1 VLIGDHVAIV
11 VARVSP
17 AGDGSARCLL
27 ATGLGN
33 RQPMWLFWFVLPLAI
48 VMVIGGLIAGG
59 IFTIV
64 FLPLALIIIATAVIF
79 TLYGLSE
86 RRRTLPSDRST
97 AEGLRGGGGPSQV
110 SPQPAGPGEVTDAR
124 RQAQ

>member
-1 VLIGDHVAIV
+1 M
-11 VARVSP
+11 SP
-17 AGDGSARCLL
+17 TGSVRCLL
-27 ATGLGN
+27 ADRSGN

-64 FLPLALIIIATAVIF
+64 FLPLALVIIAIAVIF
-79 TLYGLSE
+79 TLYGLSD

-97 AEGLRGGGGPSQV
+97 AEGLRGGGGASQV
-110 SPQPAGPGEVTDAR
+110 SARPSSPGEVTDAR
-124 RQAQ
+124 REAQ